1 MKAVKN
7 VGFMDRV
14 AEWNSKWMGLMLNLQ
29 AGLQIITGLRQ
40 GLQSLVADFAQMEE
54 ARAQVRKYT
63 GMTHEEVKGLNDE
76 LRKIDTRTS
85 RERLNE
91 LAGDAGKLGITAK
104 DIDVAEVHD
113 VYTVSGIM
121 ALQDL
126 GFFKKGEAGKA
137 VLEGRCQLGGDA
149 VTVNTSGGLKARGH
163 PIGATGVAQ
172 IVEVVEQLRGSADK
186 RQVENAKYGLAQSS
200 GGTGSTVAVSILEAI

>member
-1 MKAVKN
+1 
-7 VGFMDRV
+7 
-14 AEWNSKWMGLMLNLQ
+14 
-29 AGLQIITGLRQ
+29 
-40 GLQSLVADFAQMEE
+40 
-54 ARAQVRKYT
+54 
-63 GMTHEEVKGLNDE
+63 
-76 LRKIDTRTS
+76 
-85 RERLNE
+85 
-91 LAGDAGKLGITAK
+91 
-104 DIDVAEVHD
+104 
-113 VYTVSGIM
+113 M

-186 RQVENAKYGLAQSS
+186 RQVEGAKYGLAQSS

>member
-1 MKAVKN
+1 M
-7 VGFMDRV
+7 
-14 AEWNSKWMGLMLNLQ
+14 
-29 AGLQIITGLRQ
+29 
-40 GLQSLVADFAQMEE
+40 
-54 ARAQVRKYT
+54 
-63 GMTHEEVKGLNDE
+63 
-76 LRKIDTRTS
+76 
-85 RERLNE
+85 
-91 LAGDAGKLGITAK
+91 
-104 DIDVAEVHD
+104 
-113 VYTVSGIM
+113 YTVSGIM

-172 IVEVVEQLRGSADK
+172 IVEIVEQLRGSADK
-186 RQVENAKYGLAQSS
+186 RQVENARYGLAQSS